1 MYRDWKNTID
11 TAVIKAEKRGL
22 EKGIKE
28 GMEEGIKEGIKEGEK
43 QKAEEIARQMKAC
56 GLPAPTISRCT
67 GLGLEQIDEL

>member
-11 TAVIKAEKRGL
+11 TAVIKAEKRGM
-22 EKGIKE
+22 EKG
-28 GMEEGIKEGIKEGEK
+28 MEKGEK

-56 GLPAPTISRCT
+56 GLPASTISRCT

>member
-11 TAVIKAEKRGL
+11 TAVVKAEKRGM
-22 EKGIKE
+22 EK
-28 GMEEGIKEGIKEGEK
+28 GMEEGRKRGMEEGEK

-56 GLPAPTISRCT
+56 GLPASTISRCT